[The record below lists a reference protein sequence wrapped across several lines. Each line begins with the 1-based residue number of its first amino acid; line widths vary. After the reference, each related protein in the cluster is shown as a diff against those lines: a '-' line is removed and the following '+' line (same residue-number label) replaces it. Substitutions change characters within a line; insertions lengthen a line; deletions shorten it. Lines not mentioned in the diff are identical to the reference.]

1 MFRKHQ
7 FNVSTESGLQRKE
20 EQLNAPKKKPC
31 RLISFILAITL
42 LLTSCGVGGQS
53 KPDTQS
59 KDVGQTDET
68 VMSPEKTSIT
78 TDDGITVDV
87 GDYVLD
93 REEVV
98 SISKLNGE
106 DHSED
111 GYKIDVYDI
120 RLGDLHELDDFITIR
135 IPYDTTYC
143 DKGQNPAKCVGAKY
157 KNEETGEWE
166 DVLFEVDANA
176 QELVIYTDH
185 LSEYGVF
192 CVANEGNRNAHITD
206 IHDSRLTMSRDQAI
220 DFASRIAEDDPD
232 VGKDLREFV
241 SNASDMF
248 FDWSDRLDNAIN
260 IATLGD
266 VPDWLSSEIPNTNQT
281 LFSALGYLATAKN
294 LMTIAVKDS
303 VGGGAS
309 DGEILNLI
317 RDVGTKVTTYWA
329 DAFTSVGSGAL
340 SIGMGG
346 VLIIDKMLTAFAE
359 EAKSTKLEDIG
370 YVYHHYNEG
379 FTSANWAHKL
389 MKPKDWRKLVIQTIE
404 KNPDDADSV
413 IDILE
418 EQFRSYASDFFFLTA
433 DQQAEVAA
441 DVPNVTVRRIPDFT
455 EAEKN
460 QMIDEYVAYLKDK
473 FMPAILKS
481 VQTYFIRKSE
491 QAELDAINKIKNFY
505 NTKITIT
512 ISEDLKK
519 GESSQYAG
527 YRLRFAPLDTDAD
540 ERSWTGTWPKE
551 GKLTTTA
558 TLLGFMTAGYPHTVE
573 FFKPDANINTDKPE
587 FTVPFV
593 ISMPTI
599 TIKLEKTEK
608 GKWVLTDSGFEVREN
623 STDGGGEYTNTFDG
637 DLYKHLA
644 SYRYDPETRVD
655 AADVPWFASYSCSIS
670 PLPKELMPESSFSID
685 INTSVESYDEQ
696 IHNIFCGLYVE
707 ADDILDEMALTD
719 SLSSANGYVYGDGE
733 RPIHAGDSP
742 GPVYGVP
749 WDAPWIEGM
758 SDTVTMTMPDAKEPV
773 PSFRIVF
780 DSNAGRS
787 WFEYTWT
794 PE

>member
-294 LMTIAVKDS
+294 LMTIALKDS

-404 KNPDDADSV
+404 KNPD
-413 IDILE
+413 
-418 EQFRSYASDFFFLTA
+418 
-433 DQQAEVAA
+433 
-441 DVPNVTVRRIPDFT
+441 
-455 EAEKN
+455 
-460 QMIDEYVAYLKDK
+460 
-473 FMPAILKS
+473 
-481 VQTYFIRKSE
+481 
-491 QAELDAINKIKNFY
+491 
-505 NTKITIT
+505 
-512 ISEDLKK
+512 
-519 GESSQYAG
+519 
-527 YRLRFAPLDTDAD
+527 
-540 ERSWTGTWPKE
+540 
-551 GKLTTTA
+551 
-558 TLLGFMTAGYPHTVE
+558 
-573 FFKPDANINTDKPE
+573 
-587 FTVPFV
+587 
-593 ISMPTI
+593 
-599 TIKLEKTEK
+599 
-608 GKWVLTDSGFEVREN
+608 
-623 STDGGGEYTNTFDG
+623 
-637 DLYKHLA
+637 
-644 SYRYDPETRVD
+644 
-655 AADVPWFASYSCSIS
+655 
-670 PLPKELMPESSFSID
+670 
-685 INTSVESYDEQ
+685 
-696 IHNIFCGLYVE
+696 
-707 ADDILDEMALTD
+707 
-719 SLSSANGYVYGDGE
+719 
-733 RPIHAGDSP
+733 
-742 GPVYGVP
+742 
-749 WDAPWIEGM
+749 
-758 SDTVTMTMPDAKEPV
+758 
-773 PSFRIVF
+773 
-780 DSNAGRS
+780 
-787 WFEYTWT
+787 
-794 PE
+794 